1 MTDSEIF
8 QKINES
14 KLIVAYFS
22 YPECNV
28 CKTLRPKVEEL
39 VADYDGLEF
48 IYIDTHLYPKVSG
61 QNMVFAVP
69 TVVLFLDGKDVKR
82 WSRHLSLQEIKDGL
96 DRYFDLVGEE
106 PGNYE

>member
-1 MTDSEIF
+1 MTDSEIL
-8 QKINES
+8 QKIEQS
-14 KLIVAYFS
+14 KLLVAYFS

-48 IYIDTHLYPKVSG
+48 IYIDTHLHPMVSG

-69 TVVLFLDGKDVKR
+69 TVVLFLDGKDAKR

-96 DRYFDLVGEE
+96 DRYYELV
-106 PGNYE
+106 

>member
-1 MTDSEIF
+1 MTESQIF

-14 KLIVAYFS
+14 KLLLAYFS

-39 VADYDGLEF
+39 VAGYDGLEF
-48 IYIDTHLYPKVSG
+48 IYIDTHLFPMVSG

-82 WSRHLSLQEIKDGL
+82 WSRHLSLQEIEDGL
-96 DRYFDLVGEE
+96 DRYYELVYEE
-106 PGNYE
+106 LGYNE